1 MPELIYI
8 NFKGMEMDKYVYEF
22 LFSETPE
29 IVYGPWWGYP
39 NPSICG
45 NIAPDESTYS
55 IVKTVKTTYKLKTA
69 QENTCYSMEYVM
81 NGIIALGWIEIEGL
95 EEYPENGRMVFH
107 YGDSMEKVTELLG
120 LYDYTFEPDTTKETA
135 Q

>member
-45 NIAPDESTYS
+45 NIAP
-55 IVKTVKTTYKLKTA
+55 
-69 QENTCYSMEYVM
+69 
-81 NGIIALGWIEIEGL
+81 ALLRSSGNADGQPADSDDVSEA
-95 EEYPENGRMVFH
+95 PEPAKPRRLRH
-107 YGDSMEKVTELLG
+107 CL
-120 LYDYTFEPDTTKETA
+120 
-135 Q
+135 